1 LLSAAC
7 RPDQDFLISVRIQIS
22 QQQQDFPWDFLL
34 ADSEFAPVT
43 SQRLRNRAE
52 YKG

>member
-7 RPDQDFLISVRIQIS
+7 GRDQDFLISVRIQIS
-22 QQQQDFPWDFLL
+22 QQQQDFLL
-34 ADSEFAPVT
+34 ADSELAPAT

-52 YKG
+52 DKG